1 MYNTISSFDANLAR
15 DPKNIVETKLKQ
27 DGRMVGLLK
36 SIAGL
41 YLLGACREVS
51 SRIFTPVKSVIIS
64 RKLECK

>member
-15 DPKNIVETKLKQ
+15 DPTNILETKKQ
-27 DGRMVGLLK
+27 E
-36 SIAGL
+36 L

-51 SRIFTPVKSVIIS
+51 AWIFTTPVKSVIIS